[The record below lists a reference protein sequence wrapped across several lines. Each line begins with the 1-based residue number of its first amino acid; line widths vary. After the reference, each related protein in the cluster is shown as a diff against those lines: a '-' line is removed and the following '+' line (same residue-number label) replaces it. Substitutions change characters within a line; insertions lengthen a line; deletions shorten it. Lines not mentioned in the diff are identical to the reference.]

1 MKETRFFNAL
11 AVVLIVFLVS
21 LTVLVNVMISNAA
34 KEGRYIGQSDNFR
47 NTISV
52 SGEGEVFAEPDMGMA
67 TFTVI
72 SEAEEVRDALADNTT
87 NSNSLVEFLRGIG
100 VEDRDMKTVNFNIT
114 PRYEYIEQMDRIPTG
129 RRVLVG
135 YQVIQ
140 SLEVRVREIDQMGAV
155 VEGAVDAGAN
165 EVTGIRFVIEN
176 EEDHR
181 EESRSLAVEDAKAKA
196 KRLADELG
204 VELIRITN
212 YSESGG
218 PIYSDMAAREAFGM
232 GGATPDIQTG
242 ENLIRTVITIGY
254 EIR

>member
-1 MKETRFFNAL
+1 MKENKFFNAL
-11 AVVLIVFLVS
+11 SIVLIVFLVS

-72 SEAEEVRDALADNTT
+72 NEAEDVREALAENTA
-87 NSNSLVEFLRGIG
+87 NSNNLVEFLRNSG
-100 VEDRDMKTVNFNIT
+100 VEDRDMKTVNFSIT
-114 PRYEYIEQMDRIPTG
+114 PRYEYIEQMERMPIG

-140 SLEVRVREIDQMGAV
+140 SLEVRVREIDKMGV
-155 VEGAVDAGAN
+155 IVEGAVDAGAN
-165 EVTGIRFVIEN
+165 EVTGIRFVVEH
-176 EEDHR
+176 EEEYR
-181 EESRSLAVEDAKAKA
+181 EESRSLAVEDAKTKA

-204 VELIRITN
+204 VELVRITN
-212 YSESGG
+212 YNESGG
-218 PIYSDMAAREAFGM
+218 PIAFEMVARDAFGM